1 MRKRNNFNL
10 ETQPKRCWCDFVR
23 EGIESKINGF
33 SINDYSVQLNSI
45 QFISFSPTRNVSQSS
60 RKFKSVFHFISL
72 SHFLIFSSSCIDG
85 VSRWTGKQ
93 DSFLEN
99 SLSFHCYSFAARWT
113 SSARFVRGK
122 IVSNSP
128 SLSSH
133 NSHPCEAKAQINGTH
148 IRTSELIVNNKNSM
162 ISILAARKHSK
173 A

>member
-1 MRKRNNFNL
+1 MI
-10 ETQPKRCWCDFVR
+10 TP
-23 EGIESKINGF
+23 S
-33 SINDYSVQLNSI
+33 NSTP
-45 QFISFSPTRNVSQSS
+45 SNS
-60 RKFKSVFHFISL
+60 FHFLLHVMWANQVENLKVSFILFHFHTFL
-72 SHFLIFSSSCIDG
+72 SFRRHASMEWVDERGNRIHL
-85 VSRWTGKQ
+85 
-93 DSFLEN
+93 LEN